1 MTAAAVEDVDT
12 RLGTVAVLPRNSQA
26 ENFWGT
32 CMEWNQSTNWSLV
45 SGILRQ
51 KATANVPVK
60 KKEKNDPPPF
70 LLQESELLLAC
81 ERTGQE
87 SRWHASNG

>member
-1 MTAAAVEDVDT
+1 MTAAAVEDVET
-12 RLGTVAVLPRNSQA
+12 RLGTVAVLPACHGILRLKTSGA
-26 ENFWGT
+26 HG
-32 CMEWNQSTNWSLV
+32 WNGTNWSLV

-51 KATANVPVK
+51 KATAKVLVK

-81 ERTGQE
+81 GQTGQE
-87 SRWHASNG
+87 SQWHASNG